1 MTDPRPATQF
11 FLFKL
16 LAPRPSFAQDM
27 NEQER
32 AVMLEHVAYWKGHA
46 DRGVAVVFGPVL
58 DPKGTW
64 GVGIVEVGSEAEI
77 LALQAGDP
85 AIKGGIGL
93 QYETYPMARAIVRKG

>member
-1 MTDPRPATQF
+1 MTNPRPATQF

-46 DRGVAVVFGPVL
+46 NRGVAVVFGPVL

-64 GVGIVEVGSEAEI
+64 GVGIVEVRERGRDPRTSSRGP
-77 LALQAGDP
+77 GDKRP
-85 AIKGGIGL
+85 N
-93 QYETYPMARAIVRKG
+93 RAPI